1 MMWIK
6 GAIAVLLVAAGAG
19 CRGES
24 GELPAG
30 EEPVD
35 VAVSTAVASHA
46 VMAIPATVVATEE
59 AALATRISGTI
70 RRMRADI
77 GANVSSGQALA
88 ELDTKEVNA
97 RISSAE
103 AGEQLARQWHERIA
117 SLAVD
122 GAATAQELDDA
133 EARLG
138 MAEAAL
144 GDARAQRDYV
154 VLRAPFAGVVTGRM
168 ADPGDL
174 ALPGVPI
181 LRMIGTEGLK
191 VEADLPADLA
201 GRLAVGTDVT
211 VLRLETARRYPARI
225 TRIVPAIERSSRR
238 FRIEARFEA
247 TPAGLPDI
255 PPGTFVRM
263 ELDQPAASTRWI
275 PADAVVN
282 RGQLRGVFVVEAE
295 HLRLRWVRLG
305 QQIDET
311 IELLAGPPHQA
322 LLVRQ
327 PNLAFKDGQ
336 PVGTVRRID
345 WTPPLPAQQATR
357 PEGVR

>member
-1 MMWIK
+1 MKWTK
-6 GAIAVLLVAAGAG
+6 VALAVLAAAAGTG
-19 CRGES
+19 CGGES
-24 GELPAG
+24 GALSAG

-46 VMAIPATVVATEE
+46 VKAIPATVVATEE

-70 RRMRADI
+70 RRVLVDI
-77 GANVSSGQALA
+77 GANVSSGQPLA
-88 ELDTKEVNA
+88 ELDTKEIDA

-117 SLAVD
+117 SLAAD
-122 GAATAQELDDA
+122 GAATAQELDNA
-133 EARLG
+133 EARLE

-144 GDARAQRDYV
+144 IDARAQRDYV
-154 VLRAPFAGVVTGRM
+154 VLRAPFAGIVTGRT

-174 ALPGVPI
+174 AVPGVPV

-191 VEADLPADLA
+191 IEADLPADLA
-201 GRLAVGTDVT
+201 GHLAVGTDVT
-211 VLRLETARRYPARI
+211 VLRLETAKRHTARI
-225 TRIVPAIERSSRR
+225 TGVVPAIEPSNRR
-238 FRIEARFEA
+238 FRIEARFEP

-263 ELDQPAASTRWI
+263 ELDQPTASTRWI
-275 PADAVVN
+275 PADAVVK

-311 IELLAGPPHQA
+311 IELLAGPPNQA

-327 PNLAFKDGQ
+327 PNPGFKDGQ

-345 WTPPLPAQQATR
+345 WTPPFPAQQAAR
-357 PEGVR
+357 QEGV